1 MSERCFG
8 GVALASSQLG
18 SRFSSFSFPSCRILP
33 VMKCLLVMAGIPPA
47 LRIIGAQ
54 IVVRMLRPL
63 APTLFPGATFS
74 PQENHN
80 ARHDF
85 HWLRMRVLRRD
96 RYRCRAC
103 DRKGDEITLCVYP
116 IRSLRSH
123 SETMVTL
130 CAGCQRLLENLRLNA
145 RLNAVFVFR
154 RGRNTRF
161 YAQIYSDD
169 PTHRLPMK
177 GSSGSRGASND
188 SSVQPTVTR

>member
-1 MSERCFG
+1 
-8 GVALASSQLG
+8 LASSQLG
-18 SRFSSFSFPSCRILP
+18 SRFSSFSFPSYRILP
-33 VMKCLLVMAGIPPA
+33 VMKCLLVMAGLPPA
-47 LRIIGAQ
+47 LPRIVGAQ
-54 IVVRMLRPL
+54 IVVRILRPL
-63 APTLFPGATFS
+63 APTLFSGTSFS
-74 PQENHN
+74 PQENRN

-85 HWLRMRVLRRD
+85 HWLRMRALRRD

-103 DRKGDEITLCVYP
+103 DKKGDEITLCVYP

-123 SETMVTL
+123 AETMVTL
-130 CAGCQRLLENLRLNA
+130 CAGCQSLLENLRLNG

-177 GSSGSRGASND
+177 GSSGSREVSND

>member
-1 MSERCFG
+1 
-8 GVALASSQLG
+8 
-18 SRFSSFSFPSCRILP
+18 
-33 VMKCLLVMAGIPPA
+33 MKCLLVMAGIPPA
-47 LRIIGAQ
+47 LPRIIGAQ
-54 IVVRMLRPL
+54 IVVRILRPL
-63 APTLFPGATFS
+63 APTLFPGMSFS
-74 PQENHN
+74 PAENRH

-103 DRKGDEITLCVYP
+103 DRQGDEITLCVYP

-123 SETMVTL
+123 AETMVTL
-130 CAGCQRLLENLRLNA
+130 CAGCQRLLENLRLNG

-169 PTHRLPMK
+169 PTHCPPMK
-177 GSSGSRGASND
+177 GSSGSRRVSND